1 LKFEPTWPEH
11 LKATDLAPLDFRR
24 AMLQSYGRLAGLR
37 VNFVTDSQAK
47 FADSTGSS
55 RGVSSAE
62 DYQLL
67 IGLRSISDVVITSGK
82 TAKSEGYR
90 ASKHSA
96 LAIIAGKSH
105 LEGVP
110 ALSQEAAIEP
120 KPVYL
125 VCHVSQSA
133 DYQEAS
139 DRFGFQIVALKSG
152 SAGNLEA
159 VEIIESLRQAKLQAM
174 LFEAGPE
181 LLQGFLESGVVDE
194 ICLTTTFSDEKD
206 LSVFSVKPKLLLP
219 FLSGGYLDSQSQI
232 NLTGVVCSNSS
243 VFTRWVPASALRRG
257 KHA

>member
-1 LKFEPTWPEH
+1 
-11 LKATDLAPLDFRR
+11 
-24 AMLQSYGRLAGLR
+24 MLQSYGRLDGLR

-47 FADSTGSS
+47 FADSNGSS

-90 ASKHSA
+90 ASRHSA
-96 LAIIAGKSH
+96 LAIIAGKTH
-105 LEGVP
+105 LDGVP
-110 ALSQEAAIEP
+110 ALSQVAASET

-125 VCHVSQSA
+125 ICHVSQSA

-152 SAGNLEA
+152 SAGKLDA
-159 VEIIESLRQAKLQAM
+159 VEITETLRRAKLQAM

-181 LLQGFLESGVVDE
+181 LLQRFLESGLVDE
-194 ICLTTTFSDEKD
+194 ICLTTTFSDEND
-206 LSVFSVKPKLLLP
+206 LSAFSLKPKLLLP
-219 FLSGGYLDSQSQI
+219 FLLGGDLDSQSQI

-257 KHA
+257 KQA